1 VNKELLF
8 NKIRDD
14 LKDRLHFLDDKPEE
28 TLESTLIALWFF
40 AAGFPVSAE
49 KAVSL
54 TLPVLKEEQL
64 KTLYVLIDNRLNNIP
79 LAHITKRQSFMGIE
93 LISDNRA
100 LIPRKETE
108 ILGKKAL
115 ELSFEIS
122 KPKAE
127 INVID
132 VCCGSGNLGI
142 AISYF
147 NQKCKVYATDIS
159 NEAVELTL
167 ENISLLNLN
176 GRVFAKHGDLF
187 SGFESEE
194 FYEKIDLIVCNPPYI
209 TSSKVIK
216 MNSEIAA
223 NEPVLAFDGGMLG
236 IKIIQQ
242 LISEAPRFLKP
253 ESWLI
258 FEVGVGQGDFISKL
272 IEKTNKYQK
281 MESLT
286 DDSGNI
292 RVLLAQKSASLN

>member
-1 VNKELLF
+1 
-8 NKIRDD
+8 
-14 LKDRLHFLDDKPEE
+14 
-28 TLESTLIALWFF
+28 
-40 AAGFPVSAE
+40 
-49 KAVSL
+49 
-54 TLPVLKEEQL
+54 
-64 KTLYVLIDNRLNNIP
+64 
-79 LAHITKRQSFMGIE
+79 
-93 LISDNRA
+93 
-100 LIPRKETE
+100 
-108 ILGKKAL
+108 
-115 ELSFEIS
+115 
-122 KPKAE
+122 
-127 INVID
+127 
-132 VCCGSGNLGI
+132 
-142 AISYF
+142 
-147 NQKCKVYATDIS
+147 
-159 NEAVELTL
+159 L